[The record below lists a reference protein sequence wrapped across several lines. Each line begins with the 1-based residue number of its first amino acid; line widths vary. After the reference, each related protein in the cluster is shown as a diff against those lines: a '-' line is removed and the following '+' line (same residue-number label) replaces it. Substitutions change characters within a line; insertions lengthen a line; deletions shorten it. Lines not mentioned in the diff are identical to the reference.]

1 MAESVLLI
9 SALLIGSLIKIC
21 TEAEI
26 QLLGSNAFFISCSQ
40 KVKRPFSCLYIYLE
54 DILEVLLLTSII
66 LFFYSFLLFKFSNVS
81 HFLHIMVR
89 LTNLDCIVGAEFA
102 IFGGFGW
109 VHSSVLVEK
118 TLFIQ
123 RGLKF
128 SFSRF
133 GLGLAHFCT
142 MHCRALSA
150 ISRRGAPLSVDFTLF
165 FTYSR

>member
-109 VHSSVLVEK
+109 VHSSVLVDEP
-118 TLFIQ
+118 
-123 RGLKF
+123 
-128 SFSRF
+128 
-133 GLGLAHFCT
+133 GLGRVRSLFLPDLGLVSAHF
-142 MHCRALSA
+142 RLNRFKGSVAL
-150 ISRRGAPLSVDFTLF
+150 LSHFQNSHF
-165 FTYSR
+165 I